1 MKKYEQF
8 NEKELMESAKIEAT
22 YYRALILCEQSNY
35 KDAMQLLREAA
46 VFNHPMSIYTI
57 GVLYENGYGVRK
69 NYKLAADYYQQAA
82 KLGAVRAIHNL
93 ATFYRKGHGI
103 KQDLTEAVVL
113 YKKAMSLGEIELAP
127 YNLGTMYFKG
137 IGVRENTEKALEL
150 YKISADTGAAV
161 AKFALGILYYS
172 NGMIDIGKSLINE
185 AAEIGNQH
193 AILWTAVEEYNNGDI
208 SLIEVLK
215 EIINSEEVP
224 TETYVW
230 LGTVYQNGIGVK
242 VDIQMARQYYLK
254 AIKLEKLV
262 GSIEDPRAYKM
273 LAKQFSGEKGVF
285 KKNKEREDF
294 YLWLASTYE
303 KSRLKKLLEKAID
316 KYE

>member
-1 MKKYEQF
+1 MKIYEQF

-46 VFNHPMSIYTI
+46 AFNHPMSIYTI

-137 IGVRENTEKALEL
+137 IGVRENTEKALGL

-172 NGMIDIGKSLINE
+172 NGMIDNLYDEFCSVVDSPVGLSLFGGFLPN
-185 AAEIGNQH
+185 
-193 AILWTAVEEYNNGDI
+193 D
-208 SLIEVLK
+208 
-215 EIINSEEVP
+215 
-224 TETYVW
+224 
-230 LGTVYQNGIGVK
+230 
-242 VDIQMARQYYLK
+242 AR
-254 AIKLEKLV
+254 
-262 GSIEDPRAYKM
+262 D
-273 LAKQFSGEKGVF
+273 
-285 KKNKEREDF
+285 D
-294 YLWLASTYE
+294 
-303 KSRLKKLLEKAID
+303 
-316 KYE
+316 

>member
-8 NEKELMESAKIEAT
+8 NEKELMESAKIETT
-22 YYRALILCEQSNY
+22 YYRALTFCEQSNY
-35 KDAMQLLREAA
+35 KDALQLLHEAA
-46 VFNHPMSIYTI
+46 AFNHPMSIYSI

-69 NYKLAADYYQQAA
+69 NYKLAASYYQQAA
-82 KLGAVRAIHNL
+82 KLGAVKAIHNL
-93 ATFYRKGHGI
+93 ATFYRGGHGV
-103 KQDLTEAVVL
+103 KQDLAQAVAL
-113 YKKAMSLGEIELAP
+113 YKKAMKLGEIELAP

-161 AKFALGILYYS
+161 AKFALGVLYYS

-185 AAEIGNQH
+185 AAEIGNEH
-193 AILWTAVEEYNNGDI
+193 AILWTAIEDYYNNGD
-208 SLIEVLK
+208 LNLVEVLN
-215 EIINSEEVP
+215 EMINSEVVP

-230 LGTVYQNGIGVK
+230 LGVVYQNGIGVK
-242 VDIQMARQYYLK
+242 VDTQKATQYYLK

-273 LAKQFSGEKGVF
+273 LAMQFSGEKGVF

-294 YLWLASTYE
+294 YLWLVSTYE
-303 KSRLKKLLEKAID
+303 NSRLKKLLERTNI
-316 KYE
+316 

>member
-22 YYRALILCEQSNY
+22 YYRALAFCQQSNY
-35 KDAMQLLREAA
+35 KDALQLLHEAA
-46 VFNHPMSIYTI
+46 AFNHPMSLYSI

-69 NYKLAADYYQQAA
+69 NYKLAASYYQQAA
-82 KLGAVRAIHNL
+82 KLGAVKAIHNL
-93 ATFYRKGHGI
+93 ATFYRRGHGV
-103 KQDLTEAVVL
+103 KQDLAQAVAL
-113 YKKAMSLGEIELAP
+113 YKKAMKLGEIELAP

-161 AKFALGILYYS
+161 AKFALGVLYYS

-185 AAEIGNQH
+185 ATEIGNEH
-193 AILWTAVEEYNNGDI
+193 AILWSAVEEYYNNGD
-208 SLIEVLK
+208 LNFLEVLN
-215 EIINSEEVP
+215 EMINSEVVP

-230 LGTVYQNGIGVK
+230 LGVVYQNGIGVK
-242 VDIQMARQYYLK
+242 VDTQKARQYYLK

-262 GSIEDPRAYKM
+262 GCIEDPRAYKI
-273 LAKQFSGEKGVF
+273 LAKQFSEEKGVF
-285 KKNKEREDF
+285 KKNAEREDF
-294 YLWLASTYE
+294 YLWLVTRYE
-303 KSRLKKLLEKAID
+303 NTKLKRRH
-316 KYE
+316 

>member
-46 VFNHPMSIYTI
+46 AFNHPMSIYTI

-113 YKKAMSLGEIELAP
+113 YKKAMALGEIELAP

-150 YKISADTGAAV
+150 YKISADTGTAV
-161 AKFALGILYYS
+161 AKFALGVLYYS
-172 NGMIDIGKSLINE
+172 NGMLDIGKPLINE

-193 AILWTAVEEYNNGDI
+193 AILWSAVEEYFNNGDQ

-215 EIINSEEVP
+215 EMINSEEVP

-230 LGTVYQNGIGVK
+230 LGAVYQNGIGVK
-242 VDIQMARQYYLK
+242 VDIQKARQYYLK

-303 KSRLKKLLEKAID
+303 KSKLKRLLAKTKI
-316 KYE
+316 